1 MCGIAGIWQRD
12 HRPIE
17 RSALQRM
24 TDSLMHRGPDAGGL
38 WVSGGIGL
46 GHRRLSIIDLTSHA
60 AQPIW
65 LPDRSLAM
73 VYNGEIHNYRELA
86 VELRTAGAVL
96 RAENDTEVLLWCYR
110 LWGESCFERLN
121 GMWAAAFW
129 EPAKRAL
136 VLSRDRFGIKPL
148 LYSVR
153 GPRVA
158 FASEAKAILT
168 AFPEERRAQRA
179 LGREFLAI
187 RLPDQDAGEATFFEN
202 VKAVPAGHFVR
213 IRDAGETSHRH
224 WHFRPGTE
232 TARAD
237 APEAFLNLLR
247 DAVHIRLRSDVPVGV
262 LLSGGLDSST
272 IARLAA
278 AETSQGLDCISI
290 EYPPGPLDE
299 SHYARLVAD
308 DPGRYRM
315 HWVTPAADRLLETI
329 NAIVWHHD
337 APTPMRGR
345 YPQWHVFRAAS
356 EHATVLL
363 GGQGSDEILGG
374 YDRFI
379 WPFLRDRLDAR
390 LTRDPS
396 PWALIPELAQLGRVS
411 KGIHRLLPPLLLAAL
426 TDRLRRHLPGNR
438 ATAGGGA
445 VPAPGSAP
453 SRGPFESRL
462 NNALWT
468 EFNRNGLP
476 ELLHGE
482 DALSMAFSLESRLPF
497 LDHRVVEFCFSLP
510 YGEKISGGWT
520 KSLLRRATVGI
531 LPEAVR
537 LRRPKLGFPGDFSG
551 WLGSGDGLDAVRGLL
566 LERATLERGALDRK
580 ELTAQLGRSRGRAGR
595 WITRH
600 AQQTWRNVTF
610 ELWCRLFLDADPCGN
625 PLPSIRRRNARPSE
639 WLGTTNAAA

>member
-1 MCGIAGIWQRD
+1 MCGITGIWQRD

-17 RSALQRM
+17 RATIQRM
-24 TDSLMHRGPDAGGL
+24 TDSLMHRGPDAGAL
-38 WVSGGIGL
+38 WVSGDLGL
-46 GHRRLSIIDLTSHA
+46 GHRRLSVIDLSAHA

-73 VYNGEIHNYRELA
+73 VYNGEIHNYRDLA
-86 VELRTAGAVL
+86 TQLRAAGAIL
-96 RAENDTEVLLWCYR
+96 RAENDTEVLLWSYR

-129 EPAKRAL
+129 EPAKRTL

-148 LYSVR
+148 LYSIL
-153 GPRVA
+153 GSRVA

-168 AFPEERRAQRA
+168 AFPEERRPQRT

-202 VKAVPAGHFVR
+202 VKSVPAGHFVR
-213 IRDAGETSHRH
+213 IRETSETLHRH
-224 WHFRPGTE
+224 WQFRPGTE
-232 TARAD
+232 TMRAD
-237 APEAFLNLLR
+237 APEAFLDLLR
-247 DAVHIRLRSDVPVGV
+247 DAVSIRLRSDVPVAV

-278 AETSQGLDCISI
+278 AETPQGLDCISI

-308 DPGRYRM
+308 DPARYRM
-315 HWVTPAADRLLETI
+315 HWVTPAADGLLETI

-356 EHATVLL
+356 QHATVLL
-363 GGQGSDEILGG
+363 GGQGADELLGG

-379 WPFLRDRLDAR
+379 WPFLRDRLDTR
-390 LTRDPS
+390 LTPGSSRWP
-396 PWALIPELAQLGRVS
+396 LILELVQLGRVS
-411 KGIHRLLPPLLLAAL
+411 KGIHRLLPPLVLAAL
-426 TDRLRRHLPGNR
+426 TARLRARLPGNR
-438 ATAGGGA
+438 TAADGA
-445 VPAPGSAP
+445 PALALQSSPQA
-453 SRGPFESRL
+453 GPFESRL

-468 EFNRNGLP
+468 EFNREGLP

-497 LDHRVVEFCFSLP
+497 LDHRVVEFCFSLN
-510 YGEKISGGWT
+510 YGEKIADGWT

-531 LPEAVR
+531 LPEGVR
-537 LRRPKLGFPGDFSG
+537 LRRPKLGFPGDFAG
-551 WLGSGDGLDAVRGLL
+551 WLGSGAGLDAVRGLL
-566 LERATLERGALDRK
+566 LERATLERGALNAE
-580 ELTAQLGRSRGRAGR
+580 ELIAELGGSRDRAGR
-595 WITRH
+595 WIRRH
-600 AQQTWRNVTF
+600 PQQTWRNVTF
-610 ELWCRLFLDADPCGN
+610 ELWCRQFLDADPYCN

-639 WLGTTNAAA
+639 WLKTADAAA